1 MQTDAATDSGRE
13 WALGVWLCLYEH
25 TIYPYAAANMF
36 RFNSSQVAQMGE
48 TKIRLFREKKKRKQN
63 WNEIHGAHLI
73 SCAPKQGSPK
83 KSKRD
88 SWSDRTREREKEST

>member
-48 TKIRLFREKKKRKQN
+48 TKIRLFREKKKEAKLKRN
-63 WNEIHGAHLI
+63 PWRPFNFLR
-73 SCAPKQGSPK
+73 PKTGQPQ
-83 KSKRD
+83 
-88 SWSDRTREREKEST
+88 KEQARQLVG